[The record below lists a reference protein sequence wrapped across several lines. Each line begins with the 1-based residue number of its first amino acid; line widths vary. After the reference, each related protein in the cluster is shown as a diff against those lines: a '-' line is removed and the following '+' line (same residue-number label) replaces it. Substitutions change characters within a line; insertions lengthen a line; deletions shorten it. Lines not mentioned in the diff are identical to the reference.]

1 MTRAELEEM
10 TKEDLVNYADDHDIE
25 VHHNWLKDDIVSA
38 IIKGEK
44 AAARHAPAAEAK
56 QLSQPATA
64 DELADATAALV
75 KWLEEAGHRDHAL
88 VVRAKAILDGFK

>member
-44 AAARHAPAAEAK
+44 AAARTTPAEPAK
-56 QLSQPATA
+56 RSSEPATA
-64 DELADATAALV
+64 DELADAAAALV
-75 KWLEEAGHRDHAL
+75 KWLEDMGHRDNAL
-88 VVRAKAILDGFK
+88 VVRAKDIIDRFK